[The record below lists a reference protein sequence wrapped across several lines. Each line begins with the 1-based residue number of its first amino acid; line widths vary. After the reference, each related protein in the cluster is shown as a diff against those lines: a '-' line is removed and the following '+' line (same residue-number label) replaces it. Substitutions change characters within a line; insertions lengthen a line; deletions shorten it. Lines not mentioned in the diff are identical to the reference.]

1 MNIEYFSK
9 GALPLP
15 EITKESIE
23 KLKKTQKIYSKIKK
37 TLPVLPLD
45 MIKINHKIK
54 SPWGEIPIRI
64 YYPKSKCEK
73 SYKALVFLHG
83 GGFILGDIET
93 HDKLCRNLARKT
105 KRAIISV
112 EYRLAPEYIFP
123 KGLIDCHYAYSYIVK
138 NAKLLKLDKA
148 YIGLG
153 GSSAG
158 GNLALAVTEYI
169 IQKQKLHML
178 PSELVLQYPITDMS
192 SVFDEELPSLI
203 ENADGYTLTLDGIRT
218 MLRYY
223 VPGFKNPYYSL
234 KKELIDYPLLS
245 PIKSKNLG
253 LYPKT
258 IMISADKDLLRD
270 DNRNFADKL
279 AQNKVPFTHIEYCN
293 VPHGFI
299 SFGFKEKDD
308 ALKEINEFLEV
319 ENNKKEFK

>member
-23 KLKKTQKIYSKIKK
+23 KLKKTQKIYGNIKK
-37 TLPVLPLD
+37 ALPIVLLD
-45 MIKINHKIK
+45 IRIINHKIK
-54 SPWGEIPIRI
+54 APWGEIPIRI
-64 YYPKSKCEK
+64 YYPESKCEK
-73 SYKALVFLHG
+73 IHKALVFLHG

-112 EYRLAPEYIFP
+112 EYRLAPEHIFP
-123 KGLIDCHYAYSYIVK
+123 KGLIDCHYAYSYIRK
-138 NAKLLKLDKA
+138 NAKLLKLDKS

-169 IQKQKLHML
+169 IQKQKFQML
-178 PSELVLQYPITDMS
+178 PSELVLQYPITDMT
-192 SVFDEELPSLI
+192 SVFDEEVPSLI
-203 ENADGYTLTLDGIRT
+203 ENADGYTLTLSGIRT
-218 MLRYY
+218 MLTYY
-223 VPGFKNPYYSL
+223 VPALKKSYSSF
-234 KKELIDYPLLS
+234 KKELIEYPLLS

-253 LYPKT
+253 LYPKI

-279 AQNKVPFTHIEYCN
+279 AQNKASFTHIEYCN

-308 ALKEINEFLEV
+308 ALREINEFLE
-319 ENNKKEFK
+319 